1 MAASAR
7 STMAEPAGS
16 APDLHAGV
24 PFVDHLGFEVVEV
37 AVGRCTLGATVRPE
51 LTNRWGVAHGGMLMT
66 LLDVAMARAAR
77 SPIAPEGPLQ
87 HGVVTVEMKTSFMRP
102 GAGELRAHGR
112 RLHQTATLAFCE
124 AEVRDVSGRLVAHAT
139 GTFKYQRAL
148 PVGTRVRRT
157 DDTTD

>member
-1 MAASAR
+1 MVEASGL
-7 STMAEPAGS
+7 T
-16 APDLHAGV
+16 PDLHASV

-37 AVGRCTLGATVRPE
+37 GPGRCTLGATVRPE

-77 SPIAPEGPLQ
+77 SPINPEGPPQ

-124 AEVRDVSGRLVAHAT
+124 AEVRDLPGRLVAHAT
-139 GTFKYQRAL
+139 GTFKFQRAL
-148 PVGTRVRRT
+148 PVGTRVRRADEAT
-157 DDTTD
+157 D